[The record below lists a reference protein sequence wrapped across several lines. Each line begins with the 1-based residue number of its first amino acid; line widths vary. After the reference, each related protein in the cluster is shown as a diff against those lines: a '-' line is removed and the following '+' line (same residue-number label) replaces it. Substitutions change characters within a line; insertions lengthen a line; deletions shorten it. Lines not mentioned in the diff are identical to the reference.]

1 MEILE
6 TVGIDISKKVIDT
19 HLHKRDLY
27 QQFENN
33 KKGFKQM
40 VKWLEKN
47 NDVPTENLMFAMEHT
62 GIYCYNLSLFL
73 FEESFNYV
81 ILPGLEIKQSM
92 GMTRGKNDKADAK
105 RIALYA
111 YEKRDRLKS
120 HVQSSES
127 TLKLKR
133 LFSLRERMVKQR
145 AGYKMSLKEQSE
157 ILSKSE
163 NKLLLKIQKELIK
176 YLTKEI
182 DIIEKEI
189 ETIVTE
195 DETLK
200 SQYDLIITIK
210 GVGKQ
215 TALYMIVFTEG
226 FKKFDSWRKFA
237 SYCGIAPFPNTSG
250 SSVRGKTKVSHLAN
264 KKLKSLLDLCAKSSI
279 QYNEEMK
286 LYYKKRIALGKNKM
300 STINII
306 RNKILARIFAVI
318 NRKSPYVD
326 LMKYAAN

>member
-6 TVGIDISKKVIDT
+6 TLGVDISKKVIDT
-19 HLHKRDLY
+19 HLHKENLFR
-27 QQFENN
+27 QFENN

-40 VKWLEKN
+40 IKWLEKSSK
-47 NDVPTENLMFAMEHT
+47 VPTENLLFAMEHT
-62 GIYCYNLSLFL
+62 GIYCHSISLFL
-73 FEESFNYV
+73 FEENFNYV

-120 HVQSSES
+120 NIPSSES
-127 TLKLKR
+127 IVKLKR

-157 ILSKSE
+157 ILSKSK
-163 NKLLLKIQKELIK
+163 NKLLLKIQKRLIK
-176 YLTKEI
+176 CLTKEI
-182 DIIEKEI
+182 DILETEI
-189 ETIVTE
+189 ETIISE
-195 DETLK
+195 DDNLK
-200 SQYDLIITIK
+200 FQYDLIITIK

-226 FKKFDSWRKFA
+226 FRKFDSWRKFA

-250 SSVRGKTKVSHLAN
+250 SSIRGRTKVSHLAN

-286 LYYKKRIALGKNKM
+286 LYYQKRIALGKNKM

-326 LMKYAAN
+326 LMKYAA

>member
-6 TVGIDISKKVIDT
+6 TIGIDISKKVIDM
-19 HLHKRDLY
+19 HLYKRDIH

-33 KKGFKQM
+33 TKGFKQM

-47 NDVPTENLMFAMEHT
+47 NDVPRENLMFAMEHT

-73 FEESFNYV
+73 SKEGFNYV
-81 ILPGLEIKQSM
+81 IIPGLEIKQSM

-111 YEKRDRLKS
+111 YEKRYRLKR

-127 TLKLKR
+127 IVKLKR

-157 ILSKSE
+157 ILLRKD
-163 NKLLLKIQKELIK
+163 NKLLLKTQEVLIK
-176 YLTKEI
+176 CLTKEI
-182 DIIEKEI
+182 NIIEKEI
-189 ETIVTE
+189 ESIVTE
-195 DETLK
+195 DDNLR
-200 SQYDLIITIK
+200 SQFELIITIK

-226 FKKFDSWRKFA
+226 FKKFDCWRKFA

-286 LYYKKRIALGKNKM
+286 LYYKKRIELGKNKM

-318 NRKSPYVD
+318 NRKSPYVN
-326 LMKYAAN
+326 LMKYAA

>member
-6 TVGIDISKKVIDT
+6 TLGVDISKKVIDT
-19 HLHKRDLY
+19 HLHKKDLHR
-27 QQFENN
+27 QFENN

-47 NDVPTENLMFAMEHT
+47 KNVPRENIMVAMEHT
-62 GIYCYNLSLFL
+62 GIYCYNISLFL
-73 FEESFNYV
+73 FEENFNYV

-120 HVQSSES
+120 HVPSSENIV
-127 TLKLKR
+127 KLKR

-157 ILSKSE
+157 ILSKTE
-163 NKLLLKIQKELIK
+163 NKSLLKTQKNLIK
-176 YLTKEI
+176 YLTKEV
-182 DIIEKEI
+182 DTIEKEI
-189 ETIVTE
+189 DSIVTE
-195 DETLK
+195 DDNLK
-200 SQYDLIITIK
+200 KQYELIITIK

-226 FKKFDSWRKFA
+226 FTKFESWRKFA

-250 SSVRGKTKVSHLAN
+250 SSIRGRTKVSHLAN

-279 QYNEEMK
+279 QYNQEMK
-286 LYYKKRIALGKNKM
+286 LYYEKRIALGKNKM
-300 STINII
+300 STINIV

-326 LMKYAAN
+326 LMKYAA

>member
-6 TVGIDISKKVIDT
+6 TVGVDISKKVIDT
-19 HLHKRDLY
+19 HLHKKDLHR
-27 QQFENN
+27 QFENN

-47 NDVPTENLMFAMEHT
+47 SDFPRENLMFAMEHT
-62 GIYCYNLSLFL
+62 GIYCYNISLFL
-73 FEESFNYV
+73 FAENFNYV

-120 HVQSSES
+120 HVPSSES
-127 TLKLKR
+127 IVKLKR

-157 ILSKSE
+157 ILSRSE
-163 NKLLLKIQKELIK
+163 NKLLLKTQKILIK
-176 YLTKEI
+176 CLTKEI
-182 DIIEKEI
+182 DTIEQEV
-189 ETIVTE
+189 ESIVTE
-195 DETLK
+195 DDNLRN
-200 SQYDLIITIK
+200 QYELIITIK

-226 FKKFDSWRKFA
+226 FEKFDCWRKFA
-237 SYCGIAPFPNTSG
+237 SYCGVAPFPNTSG
-250 SSVRGKTKVSHLAN
+250 SSIRGRTKVSHLAN

-286 LYYKKRIALGKNKM
+286 LYYEKRIALGKNKM
-300 STINII
+300 STINIV

-318 NRKSPYVD
+318 KRKSPYVD
-326 LMKYAAN
+326 LMKFAA

>member
-62 GIYCYNLSLFL
+62 GIYCNNLSLFL
-73 FEESFNYV
+73 SEESFNYV

-189 ETIVTE
+189 ETIVNE

-215 TALYMIVFTEG
+215 TAQ
-226 FKKFDSWRKFA
+226 RA
-237 SYCGIAPFPNTSG
+237 
-250 SSVRGKTKVSHLAN
+250 
-264 KKLKSLLDLCAKSSI
+264 LKSLTVGGNSPL
-279 QYNEEMK
+279 
-286 LYYKKRIALGKNKM
+286 IA
-300 STINII
+300 
-306 RNKILARIFAVI
+306 V
-318 NRKSPYVD
+318 
-326 LMKYAAN
+326 

>member
-19 HLHKRDLY
+19 HLHKKK
-27 QQFENN
+27 QHCQFENN

-40 VKWLEKN
+40 VNWLKKN
-47 NDVPTENLMFAMEHT
+47 VDVPKENILLAMEHT
-62 GIYCYNLSLFL
+62 GIYCYNISLFL
-73 FEESFNYV
+73 FENNFKHV
-81 ILPGLEIKQSM
+81 TLPGLEIKRSM
-92 GMTRGKNDKADAK
+92 GMVRGKDDKVDAK

-111 YEKRDRLKS
+111 YEKRDRLKPD
-120 HVQSSES
+120 VQSS
-127 TLKLKR
+127 KNIVALKR

-145 AGYKMSLKEQSE
+145 AGYKMSSKEQLK
-157 ILSKSE
+157 ILSPSDI
-163 NKLLLKIQKELIK
+163 KLLLRTQKNLIK
-176 YLTKEI
+176 CLTNEI
-182 DIIEKEI
+182 GVIEKEI
-189 ETIVTE
+189 ESIVNNDNE
-195 DETLK
+195 L
-200 SQYDLIITIK
+200 SAQYELIISIK

-215 TALYMIVFTEG
+215 TALYIIVFTEG

-237 SYCGIAPFPNTSG
+237 SYCGIAPFPNSSG
-250 SSVRGKTKVSHLAN
+250 SSIRGRTKVSHLAN

-286 LYYKKRIALGKNKM
+286 AYYLKRIALGKNKM

-318 NRKSPYVD
+318 SRKSPYVN
-326 LMKYAAN
+326 LMKYAA

>member
-6 TVGIDISKKVIDT
+6 TLGVDISKKVIDT
-19 HLHKRDLY
+19 HLHKENLFR
-27 QQFENN
+27 QFENN

-40 VKWLEKN
+40 VKWLEKSSK
-47 NDVPTENLMFAMEHT
+47 VPKENLLFAMEHT
-62 GIYCYNLSLFL
+62 GIYCHNISLFL
-73 FEESFNYV
+73 FEENFNYV

-120 HVQSSES
+120 NIPSSES
-127 TLKLKR
+127 IVKLKR

-157 ILSKSE
+157 ILSKSK
-163 NKLLLKIQKELIK
+163 NKLLLKIQKRLIK
-176 YLTKEI
+176 CLTKEI
-182 DIIEKEI
+182 DILETEI
-189 ETIVTE
+189 ETIVRE
-195 DETLK
+195 DDNLK
-200 SQYDLIITIK
+200 YQYDLIVTIK

-226 FKKFDSWRKFA
+226 FRKFDCWRKFA

-250 SSVRGKTKVSHLAN
+250 SSIRGRTKVSHLAN

-286 LYYKKRIALGKNKM
+286 LYYQKRIALGKNKM

-326 LMKYAAN
+326 LMKYAA

>member
-6 TVGIDISKKVIDT
+6 TIGVDISKKVIDT
-19 HLHKRDLY
+19 HIYKKDLHR
-27 QQFENN
+27 QFENN

-40 VKWLEKN
+40 AKWVEKN
-47 NDVPTENLMFAMEHT
+47 SEVLKENLMVAMEHT
-62 GIYCYNLSLFL
+62 GLYCHNLSLFL
-73 FEESFNYV
+73 SETNFNYV

-92 GMTRGKNDKADAK
+92 GMVRGKNDKVDAK
-105 RIALYA
+105 RIAQYA
-111 YEKRDRLKS
+111 YEKRERIKS
-120 HVQSSES
+120 HVQSSECI
-127 TLKLKR
+127 LKLKQ

-145 AGYKMSLKEQSE
+145 AGYKTSLKEQMG
-157 ILSKSE
+157 ILSKSDY
-163 NKLLLKIQKELIK
+163 KLLFNTQKGLIK

-182 DIIEKEI
+182 KIIENEI
-189 ETIVTE
+189 ESTIIE
-195 DETLK
+195 NKDLK

-237 SYCGIAPFPNTSG
+237 SYCGVAPFQNTSG
-250 SSVRGKTKVSHLAN
+250 SSIRGRTKVSHLAN
-264 KKLKSLLDLCAKSSI
+264 KKIKTLLDLCAKSSI

-286 LYYKKRIALGKNKM
+286 LYYQKRIALGKNKM

-318 NRKSPYVD
+318 LRKSPYVD
-326 LMKYAAN
+326 LMKYAA

>member
-6 TVGIDISKKVIDT
+6 TLGVDISKKVIDT
-19 HLHKRDLY
+19 HLHKENLFR
-27 QQFENN
+27 QFENN

-40 VKWLEKN
+40 IKWLEKSSK
-47 NDVPTENLMFAMEHT
+47 VPTENLLFAMEHT
-62 GIYCYNLSLFL
+62 GIYCHSISLFL
-73 FEESFNYV
+73 FEENFNYV

-120 HVQSSES
+120 NIPSSES
-127 TLKLKR
+127 IVKLKR

-157 ILSKSE
+157 ILSKSK
-163 NKLLLKIQKELIK
+163 NKLLLKIQKRLIK
-176 YLTKEI
+176 CLTKEI
-182 DIIEKEI
+182 DILETEI
-189 ETIVTE
+189 ETIISE
-195 DETLK
+195 DDNLK
-200 SQYDLIITIK
+200 FQYDLIVTIK

-226 FKKFDSWRKFA
+226 FRKFDSWRKFA

-250 SSVRGKTKVSHLAN
+250 SSIRGRTKVSHLAN

-286 LYYKKRIALGKNKM
+286 LYYQKRIALGKNKM

-326 LMKYAAN
+326 LMKYAA